1 MTLILYKNCI
11 QKTDDNLLKI
21 FEFITSNISIGSS
34 IVVCD
39 KYEIYKQNI
48 VIFHT
53 FYLQYIN
60 KASSYIIVADKKDA
74 QVLVDLGFTKDNIIL
89 LSEDEGG
96 DKLKDYRTVSVKQE
110 DENFIKSIQE
120 IINE

>member
-34 IVVCD
+34 IAVCD

-60 KASSYIIVADKKDA
+60 KASSYIIVVDKKDA
-74 QVLVDLGFTKDNIIL
+74 QVLIDLGFTKDNIIL
-89 LSEDEGG
+89 LSEDE

-120 IINE
+120 IINEQI

>member
-1 MTLILYKNCI
+1 MKLILYKNCI

-21 FEFITSNISIGSS
+21 FEFIMSNISIDSN

-39 KYEIYKQNI
+39 KYEIYKQNM

-60 KASSYIIVADKKDA
+60 KISSYIIVVNKKDA
-74 QVLVDLGFTKDNIIL
+74 QVLIDLGFVRDNIIL
-89 LSEDEGG
+89 LSEGGSEDE
-96 DKLKDYRTVSVKQE
+96 LKDYNIVSIKQQ
-110 DENFIKSIQE
+110 DQNFIKNIQE
-120 IINE
+120 IING